1 MFYNLHL
8 NIQSFRNFKNFA
20 LHIGLDFEACAERFG
35 LDVVGEGGEGLVELR
50 MAFHLDGKFG
60 INAILGLEY
69 KLDIPLTLQLD
80 FRPGYGM
87 LFTDEYFYGPDVWNY
102 FDWSLNAGVRYTF

>member
-50 MAFHLDGKFG
+50 ISGDGDQRG
-60 INAILGLEY
+60 RLLR
-69 KLDIPLTLQLD
+69 Q
-80 FRPGYGM
+80 RQ
-87 LFTDEYFYGPDVWNY
+87 
-102 FDWSLNAGVRYTF
+102 R